1 MSLSW
6 QNLPDLIY
14 SDIMVMLGLNSFTD
28 LHKCRKVCR
37 IWNQITSQMSKNKKA
52 TIRTKVESLAA
63 PIRAKWVDWYAPSLP
78 EIFTAAKLAHHGML
92 GAVRDMRLRDV
103 DLGSAPVEHLA
114 SLASCVTRRVTI
126 ENVSNCDIVNILDS
140 VKCQW
145 LYISGQT
152 LSSEE
157 NQAMIRALDS
167 GVEKVHLDSVGE
179 ASLDIKALSQYRKQ
193 GKTMKLQY
201 SDKKRS

>member
-1 MSLSW
+1 
-6 QNLPDLIY
+6 
-14 SDIMVMLGLNSFTD
+14 
-28 LHKCRKVCR
+28 
-37 IWNQITSQMSKNKKA
+37 MSKHKKA
-52 TIRTKVESLAA
+52 TIRTKVESLTA

-126 ENVSNCDIVNILDS
+126 ENVSNCDIVNFLDS
-140 VKCQW
+140 VKCQK
-145 LYISGQT
+145 LYISGLF